1 MAECRK
7 PENADGLKAS
17 IFKALRSVELTIH
30 GNEKRARVGGM
41 RVAHVSPTRAA
52 TSNVFSSV
60 PTRCDKRSGHNPSL
74 SPRSGNHSAARHQS
88 PLTTTNAKWSHLPQS
103 ECSNTGDSVVLRCK
117 RIQQRAFFEKRVEN
131 TVAKAAR
138 NCKKSATLLQC
149 LDDMSA
155 SVALA
160 LWLFQENGSCKSE
173 PTVPRA
179 FIEACTKGD
188 IESVRELLKEKPDLI
203 SYASIL
209 CQKYSGLHYAAK
221 GGHHDVVRLLLN
233 SGADVNLRTSGYT
246 ALHLAAICK
255 HTKVI
260 EVLLKEYRADCNIVD
275 LSGRTFDYY
284 AGSLM
289 SDVWRT
295 KRDGDGDKSCFQLR
309 CFSCNADES
318 YTGVTEVPQQQAQ
331 THTSAGF
338 VNSN

>member
-60 PTRCDKRSGHNPSL
+60 PTRLAVPMCFVSIDEKGRG
-74 SPRSGNHSAARHQS
+74 GN
-88 PLTTTNAKWSHLPQS
+88 S

-233 SGADVNLRTSGYT
+233 SGADVNLRTAVSVLFNGMERSVDIV
-246 ALHLAAICK
+246 AVSFVSKLVLASERLYGSSSRRYLQ
-255 HTKVI
+255 TY
-260 EVLLKEYRADCNIVD
+260 EGADCNIVD